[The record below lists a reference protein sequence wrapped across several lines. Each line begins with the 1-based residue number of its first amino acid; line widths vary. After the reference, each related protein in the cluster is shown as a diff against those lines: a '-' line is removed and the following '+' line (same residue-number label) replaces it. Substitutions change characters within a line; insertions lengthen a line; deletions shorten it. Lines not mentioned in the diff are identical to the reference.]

1 MDIYLKRHNKT
12 DNGVAGFI
20 SIDGMFECYTLELP
34 DKDNQRK
41 VSCIPIG
48 KYEILERKE
57 PTDMTM
63 RYREKYGWFN
73 FHLCLQKVK
82 DRSGI
87 YIHVGNTIK
96 DSYGCILLGQ
106 QINTELFLSSSRKA
120 FNAFYN
126 KVTSALKQDEK
137 VIITIE

>member
-1 MDIYLKRHNKT
+1 MDIYLKRMQKNE
-12 DNGVAGFI
+12 AGTSGFVV
-20 SIDGMFECYTLELP
+20 IDSVFECYSLELP

-63 RYREKYGWFN
+63 RYRERYGWFN
-73 FHLCLQKVK
+73 FHLCLQGVK
-82 DRSGI
+82 NRSGI
-87 YIHVGNTIK
+87 YLHVGNTTK

-126 KVTSALKQDEK
+126 KVVTALNNDEK